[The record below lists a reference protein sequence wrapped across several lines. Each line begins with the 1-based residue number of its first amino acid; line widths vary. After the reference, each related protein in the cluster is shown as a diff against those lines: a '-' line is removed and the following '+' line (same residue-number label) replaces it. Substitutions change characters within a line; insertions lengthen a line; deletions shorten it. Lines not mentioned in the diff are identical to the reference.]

1 MEFDERNEY
10 QAHHAIAF
18 FNELRTL
25 VKHLLN
31 LEQIDFFSCA
41 DEMREMADA
50 VLEEKYTGVAVDL
63 EKKWATLFEE
73 AAVRLL
79 AIPEIANESC
89 IGYRVE
95 DYIYLPN
102 WQRSSRND
110 FLG

>member
-1 MEFDERNEY
+1 M
-10 QAHHAIAF
+10 
-18 FNELRTL
+18 
-25 VKHLLN
+25 
-31 LEQIDFFSCA
+31 FSCA
-41 DEMREMADA
+41 DEMREMAEA
-50 VLEEKYTGVAVDL
+50 VLEEKRTGVAVDL

-102 WQRSSRND
+102 WQRSARND
-110 FLG
+110 FPG